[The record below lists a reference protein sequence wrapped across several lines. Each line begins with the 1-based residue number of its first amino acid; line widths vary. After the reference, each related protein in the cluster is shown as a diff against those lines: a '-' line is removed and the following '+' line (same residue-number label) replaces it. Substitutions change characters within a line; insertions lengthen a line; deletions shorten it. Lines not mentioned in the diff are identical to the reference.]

1 MYCFPCSFKK
11 HTFLKWKNILEV
23 FGIKSTELW
32 PLMESEALTGGL
44 IGENPF
50 FFLSPWPYSCHTRRK
65 HPPPSPL
72 ISLKQE
78 YLISLN
84 FGLWFLLSLSFFP
97 WRRGKTLNF
106 VQSKLNYEENSLELN
121 KMNWA
126 FGTESKYC
134 HDVVDSLTMTHKHIS
149 HFDTPLIWLITLK
162 AGWQADWIAQ
172 VS

>member
-1 MYCFPCSFKK
+1 MHWQVVWLVRIHFS
-11 HTFLKWKNILEV
+11 
-23 FGIKSTELW
+23 
-32 PLMESEALTGGL
+32 
-44 IGENPF
+44 
-50 FFLSPWPYSCHTRRK
+50 FFLLDLTPVTQEGNT
-65 HPPPSPL
+65 PPPPPL

-84 FGLWFLLSLSFFP
+84 FGLWFLLSLSFSP

-126 FGTESKYC
+126 LGTESKHC
-134 HDVVDSLTMTHKHIS
+134 RDVVDSLTMTHKHIS